1 LVTIDPN
8 PLKLVAYCSDQAH
21 SSCSRAAK
29 MSLMKCRTIDSGDDA
44 RLKPE
49 ALIAQMRT
57 DYENGLIPAFVV
69 ITLGTTG
76 LCAFDDLAGC
86 GAAIRAFEVENNLKI
101 WIHVDAAYGGPLF
114 WIEEKRHLLNG
125 IEHVD
130 SFNTNLAK
138 VGLAGFDSSPMW
150 IRNRSDLTNSF
161 VEDPD
166 YLRGHENEFDEQD
179 YQVNLRNWT
188 VPFGR
193 KFRAIRVWLTMKWF
207 GKTGLQASSSK
218 HHELALHFAARVEAS
233 EKFKIIFPVQWGLVC
248 FQLKQGD
255 NSLHEQIAS
264 DLKRQHGVVMT
275 TSLWR
280 GEVYLRATFNP
291 LTSSIERADRVFD
304 LIEQTALLCG
314 DVQ

>member
-1 LVTIDPN
+1 
-8 PLKLVAYCSDQAH
+8 
-21 SSCSRAAK
+21 

-44 RLKPE
+44 RLKPD
-49 ALIAQMRT
+49 ALIAQFRA
-57 DYENGLIPAFVV
+57 DLVSGLIPAFVV

-86 GAAIRAFEVENNLKI
+86 GAAIRAFEAENNLKI

-130 SFNTNLAK
+130 SFNTNLSK

-150 IRNRSDLTNSF
+150 IRNRNDLENSF

-193 KFRAIRVWLTMKWF
+193 KFRAIRVWLTMKVSF
-207 GKTGLQASSSK
+207 HLLNYA
-218 HHELALHFAARVEAS
+218 
-233 EKFKIIFPVQWGLVC
+233 
-248 FQLKQGD
+248 
-255 NSLHEQIAS
+255 
-264 DLKRQHGVVMT
+264 
-275 TSLWR
+275 TSPFL
-280 GEVYLRATFNP
+280 
-291 LTSSIERADRVFD
+291 
-304 LIEQTALLCG
+304 
-314 DVQ
+314 